1 MERRGHA
8 FKSHLC
14 NTRFFRVAL
23 CRGDRQRQGRNA
35 LRAFDTQPMRL
46 IVLPK
51 GLGTGLAG
59 WLVPGLLVLAL
70 GGCTIAKPRTD
81 DPWEGF
87 NRKMYAFND
96 AADKAVIRPTAM
108 AYRKVTS
115 ANMRRVIANFFANI
129 RMPITIVN
137 DLLQIEPKAALRNTG
152 RFAIN
157 TTLGF

>member
-1 MERRGHA
+1 MSPTPTPA
-8 FKSHLC
+8 HLRAGLTALC
-14 NTRFFRVAL
+14 VAL
-23 CRGDRQRQGRNA
+23 
-35 LRAFDTQPMRL
+35 
-46 IVLPK
+46 
-51 GLGTGLAG
+51 LA
-59 WLVPGLLVLAL
+59 
-70 GGCTIAKPRTD
+70 GCTIAKPRTD

-137 DLLQIEPKAALRNTG
+137 DLLQVEPKLALRNTG

-157 TTLGF
+157 TTLG